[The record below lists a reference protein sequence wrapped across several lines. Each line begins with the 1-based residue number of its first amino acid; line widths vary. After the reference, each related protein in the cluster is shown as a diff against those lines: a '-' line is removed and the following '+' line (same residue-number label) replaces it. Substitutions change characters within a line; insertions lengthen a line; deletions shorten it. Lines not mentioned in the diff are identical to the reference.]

1 MNFIPEYDV
10 EHSIPNIL
18 KFVGKCVLDFVL
30 ICTLAKYNQ
39 VFLTGAFLIF
49 LIVCKN
55 KYGYFNSLHKQVVTK
70 YKNEIIELKAVK
82 KSKEM
87 EVSKGDKK

>member
-1 MNFIPEYDV
+1 MNFIPEYDI

-18 KFVGKCVLDFVL
+18 KFVGKGIFDFIL

-39 VFLTGAFLIF
+39 VFLTGSFLVFLI
-49 LIVCKN
+49 ICKN
-55 KYGYFNSLHKQVVTK
+55 KYGYFNSLHKQVVNK

-82 KSKEM
+82 KAKET
-87 EVSKGDKK
+87 EVHKSEKK